1 MLGQQAGE
9 PARALVVDRARH
21 AYGRAPDPA
30 RGQAQDRHDRAAAA
44 ADRPVGRQRVGL
56 GGDAA
61 RHAGRTRDGDEGA
74 VAADELLAQGREGG
88 TFLGDRLREGVGAA
102 EVVGECQVDHPVGL
116 GGAGA
121 KDVQV
126 GEGSPERLGA
136 GRLGGQRGRVGAG
149 EREDGVAVAEQ
160 LGDDGG
166 ADQAGATGDE
176 DAHGTLPEVMGL
188 LSHHSSRVTG
198 QSPITYDGPMARWE
212 PGARER
218 LVVAAVDLFTE
229 QGYDAT
235 TVAQIAERAGVTKS
249 TFFRHFP
256 DKRELL
262 VAGQETLSRLLAEGI
277 AEAPVS
283 ASPLEAVAAG
293 LERAS
298 SAMGPMNREL
308 GPRLKAA
315 VAASAE
321 LQERDALKSVGLAA
335 AMTTALVARGV
346 PDPTAHLAG
355 ELGVLAFKRGYAEWS
370 EGDRD
375 AEDELARYTL
385 AALDELR
392 AATASL
398 G

>member
-1 MLGQQAGE
+1 
-9 PARALVVDRARH
+9 
-21 AYGRAPDPA
+21 
-30 RGQAQDRHDRAAAA
+30 
-44 ADRPVGRQRVGL
+44 
-56 GGDAA
+56 
-61 RHAGRTRDGDEGA
+61 
-74 VAADELLAQGREGG
+74 
-88 TFLGDRLREGVGAA
+88 
-102 EVVGECQVDHPVGL
+102 
-116 GGAGA
+116 
-121 KDVQV
+121 
-126 GEGSPERLGA
+126 
-136 GRLGGQRGRVGAG
+136 
-149 EREDGVAVAEQ
+149 
-160 LGDDGG
+160 
-166 ADQAGATGDE
+166 
-176 DAHGTLPEVMGL
+176 MG
-188 LSHHSSRVTG
+188 
-198 QSPITYDGPMARWE
+198 RWE

-277 AEAPVS
+277 AEAPGN

-298 SAMGPMNREL
+298 TAMSSMSREL

-321 LQERDALKSVGLAA
+321 LQERDALKSVSLAA
-335 AMTTALVARGV
+335 AMTTALTARGV
-346 PDPTAHLAG
+346 PGPTAALAG
-355 ELGVLAFKRGYAEWS
+355 ELGVLAFKRGYAKWS
-370 EGDRD
+370 EGDPD
-375 AEDELARYTL
+375 AKDELAAHVL

-392 AATASL
+392 AASASL